1 MSDAT
6 RLNKRLSQL
15 GYCSRREADEYILK
29 NWILVNGQV
38 AHLGQKVYSQDIIEI
53 KHQARHSPVSYTH
66 LTLPTILLV

>member
-1 MSDAT
+1 MSDAI

-38 AHLGQKVYSQDIIEI
+38 AHS
-53 KHQARHSPVSYTH
+53 
-66 LTLPTILLV
+66 TLR